1 MCGFVGYFSKKRK
14 DQNVDLI
21 SKMTFTLKHRGPDN
35 MDIYYCNNNNL
46 YLGHTRLSIIDLNRA
61 GNQPFESVCKRYL
74 IVYNGEIYNYLKLK
88 QILNEKFN
96 IIWTSNTDTE
106 VLINLIKFFG
116 ITQTLEMIEGM
127 FSFVFYDKKLSKLI
141 LARDSFGQKPLYYGY
156 SNEKF
161 YFSSEL
167 KAIKYDKNFDKVIN
181 KESVYQLMNLNYIP
195 APLSIYKNIF
205 KLKPQ
210 HYLELNIKNDS
221 YDNSLL
227 IPIKYNLNISFKDKN
242 INFNTNNDFD
252 SQKNNLKDLLFDSIS
267 QQMIADVDTGS
278 FLSSGVD
285 STLISSI
292 MQKISSKKINTFS
305 LGYEKKE
312 YDESEDAKKISEYI
326 GTNHHSCYLDSK
338 SSLEIINK
346 LSTIYCEP
354 FSDSSQIPTYF
365 LSNFTSQYN
374 KVVLSGDGGDELF
387 GGYNRYIHAD
397 RIEKLY
403 KYPPYIKRFLL
414 KFIQNLKFLETTL
427 ENNQN
432 FFSSKFKIKNFYR
445 NLNKMFESINSE
457 NPSDLYLKLISHW
470 GSINIVKN
478 YSTNINYIDD
488 YWNDDKTFRDNFM
501 SLDLKYYLPDDILV
515 KTDRAS
521 MANSLEVRS
530 PFLDNNI
537 YQYSKHIS
545 NEFKVNSSGGKIILK
560 SILDDYVPNNLRANK
575 KRGFL
580 IPIKEWLNEGLKDW
594 SDSLIYSKSLKENG
608 IFDHNKIYEVWESFK
623 KNHNNNEY
631 LIWDVLMFQS
641 WYENNF

>member
-1 MCGFVGYFSKKRK
+1 MCGFVGYFSKKRE

-21 SKMTFTLKHRGPDN
+21 SKMASTLNHRGPDN
-35 MDIYYCNNNNL
+35 MDTYYCNNNNL

-88 QILNEKFN
+88 QILNEKFD
-96 IIWTSNTDTE
+96 IVWTSNTDTE
-106 VLINLIKFFG
+106 VLINLIKFLG
-116 ITQTLEMIEGM
+116 IIQTLEIIEGM

-156 SNEKF
+156 SNGKF

-167 KAIKYDKNFDKVIN
+167 KAIKYDKNFDKLIN

-227 IPIKYNLNISFKDKN
+227 NPIKYNLNISFKNTN
-242 INFNTNNDFD
+242 INLNTNNDFN

-312 YDESEDAKKISEYI
+312 YDESEDAKNISEYI

-365 LSNFTSQYN
+365 LSNFTSRYN

-397 RIEKLY
+397 KIEKLY
-403 KYPPYIKRFLL
+403 QYPPYIKKFLL
-414 KFIQNLKFLETTL
+414 KFIQKLKFLETTL

-470 GSINIVKN
+470 GSNNIVKN
-478 YSTNINYIDD
+478 YSTNIDYIGD
-488 YWNDDKTFRDNFM
+488 YWNDDKSFRDNFM

-608 IFDHNKIYEVWESFK
+608 IFDHNKIHEVWESFK
-623 KNHNNNEY
+623 KNNNNNEY